1 MKLPSDDVLKMVHQ
15 LAKQKLCQ
23 IENPNFLFINVLL
36 CTAAVIT
43 KEDLNNLNEKYT
55 ENPSKA
61 KAPRWIKKHRGED
74 GTVRKNN
81 RTFNNHC

>member
-1 MKLPSDDVLKMVHQ
+1 MKIPSDDVAAEALGKAEA
-15 LAKQKLCQ
+15 LPNRKPKLLIHKC
-23 IENPNFLFINVLL
+23 LL

-74 GTVRKNN
+74 GMVRKNN